1 MNRTTH
7 ILLLLL
13 CMQIIAFSA
22 SAQSNDRD
30 HIRMGNRHYR
40 STQYQKAETNYRK
53 AIDKK
58 SSMEAYNN
66 LGNALALQGKDST
79 AFEMYKK
86 ALDEPSPNTLKK
98 AQIYHNMGN
107 LTYANG
113 VREMKMGG
121 QNATQSFQQAVDLF
135 KSSLRLNPDDNETR
149 YNLAMAQ
156 YQLKKSQENQQQN
169 QNQNQN
175 QQQQQQQQQQ
185 DQQKQDQQDKK
196 DEQQQQPPQQD
207 KDQIDDKTAQQ
218 LLNSAQQDEKNVQ
231 RKVQQNP
238 QQRRSLEKDW

>member
-1 MNRTTH
+1 
-7 ILLLLL
+7 
-13 CMQIIAFSA
+13 MQIIAFSA

-169 QNQNQN
+169 QNQNQ
-175 QQQQQQQQQQ
+175 QQQQQQQQQ

>member
-13 CMQIIAFSA
+13 CMQITAICA

-30 HIRMGNRHYR
+30 HIRMGNRQYR

-175 QQQQQQQQQQ
+175 QQQQQQQQ

>member
-1 MNRTTH
+1 
-7 ILLLLL
+7 
-13 CMQIIAFSA
+13 MQITAICA

-169 QNQNQN
+169 QNQNQ
-175 QQQQQQQQQQ
+175 QQQQQQQQQ

>member
-1 MNRTTH
+1 
-7 ILLLLL
+7 
-13 CMQIIAFSA
+13 MQIIAFSA

-156 YQLKKSQENQQQN
+156 YQLKKSQEDQQ